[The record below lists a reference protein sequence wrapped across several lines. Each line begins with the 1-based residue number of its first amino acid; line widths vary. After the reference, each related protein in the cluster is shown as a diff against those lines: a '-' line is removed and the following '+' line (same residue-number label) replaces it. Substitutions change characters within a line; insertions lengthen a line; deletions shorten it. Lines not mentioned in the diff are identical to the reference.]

1 MIMAPLPK
9 IKKKQNSK
17 IFKDTFIIYI
27 IYSYVNNASILYY
40 IILFVYYIH
49 NVYTNTNM
57 FYERN
62 QIYIKYT
69 IYERII

>member
-1 MIMAPLPK
+1 M
-9 IKKKQNSK
+9 N
-17 IFKDTFIIYI
+17 
-27 IYSYVNNASILYY
+27 SYVNNASILYY

-49 NVYTNTNM
+49 NVYINTYM

-62 QIYIKYT
+62 QMYIKYT